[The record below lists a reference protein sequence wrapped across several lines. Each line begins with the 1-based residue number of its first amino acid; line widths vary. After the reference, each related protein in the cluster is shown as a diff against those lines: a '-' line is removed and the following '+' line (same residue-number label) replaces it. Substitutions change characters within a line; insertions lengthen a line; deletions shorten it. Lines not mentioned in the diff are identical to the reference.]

1 MILQLSLEDEKDNL
15 CRMGTTRQG
24 ASLTV
29 RSLLIALMAVV
40 VVFLHGTP
48 ASACVEGLAWGMP
61 LEQVNAHL
69 GPVQSTGDR
78 TEDRYEAHD
87 VLLDRLPVSRVTFE
101 VSQTQGLQ
109 SLAYEFAID
118 DMTEVLAGLR
128 ARHGSPL
135 STSIEE
141 ADSSDQIW
149 VWNTGEDLITAVKR
163 KANDEQKF
171 LLSYRPSRLHPQTL

>member
-1 MILQLSLEDEKDNL
+1 MPIWGPFNQPEIELRSDLKP
-15 CRMGTTRQG
+15 TT
-24 ASLTV
+24 
-29 RSLLIALMAVV
+29 
-40 VVFLHGTP
+40 
-48 ASACVEGLAWGMP
+48 CCW
-61 LEQVNAHL
+61 
-69 GPVQSTGDR
+69 
-78 TEDRYEAHD
+78 TE
-87 VLLDRLPVSRVTFE
+87 LPVSRVTFE
-101 VSQTQGLQ
+101 LSQTQGLQ

>member
-1 MILQLSLEDEKDNL
+1 MNSAEW
-15 CRMGTTRQG
+15 RMCHG
-24 ASLTV
+24 ALKPL
-29 RSLLIALMAVV
+29 RALLIGLLAVFV
-40 VVFLHGTP
+40 VILPGLP

-61 LEQVNAHL
+61 LEQVDAHL
-69 GPVQSTGDR
+69 GQAKPIGDR
-78 TEDRYEAHD
+78 PQERFEVQD
-87 VLLDRLPVSRVTFE
+87 VMLDRLPVSRVTFE
-101 VSQTQGLQ
+101 LSQSQGLQ
-109 SLAYEFAID
+109 WLAYEFAID

-141 ADSSDQIW
+141 ADRSDQIW

-163 KANDEQKF
+163 KANEEQKF